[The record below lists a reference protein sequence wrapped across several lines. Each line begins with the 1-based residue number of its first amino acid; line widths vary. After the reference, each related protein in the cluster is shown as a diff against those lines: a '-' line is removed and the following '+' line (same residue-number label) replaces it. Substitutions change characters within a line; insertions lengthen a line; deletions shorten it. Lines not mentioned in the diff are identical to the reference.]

1 MKEFALEQW
10 KLGNLREIGVPT
22 LPRNNLKNVRVTE
35 LKGIYTVQ
43 VIMALAT
50 VQ

>member
-1 MKEFALEQW
+1 VKEFALEQW

-43 VIMALAT
+43 VIMTLHT